1 MSNEYLLEEETY
13 QILGAC
19 FEVYNEK
26 GCGFTEPIYQE
37 CLEIELG
44 LKSIPFAAK
53 EPIGLEYKGHRLT
66 KTFEPDFVCFGT
78 VIVEIKAVSK
88 LCDNHRSQVLNY
100 LNATGIQVALLVNF
114 GHHPKLEYERMVN
127 QKKEARR

>member
-1 MSNEYLLEEETY
+1 MNT
-13 QILGAC
+13 
-19 FEVYNEK
+19 
-26 GCGFTEPIYQE
+26 
-37 CLEIELG
+37 
-44 LKSIPFAAK
+44 
-53 EPIGLEYKGHRLT
+53 
-66 KTFEPDFVCFGT
+66 
-78 VIVEIKAVSK
+78 VEIKAVSK

>member
-1 MSNEYLLEEETY
+1 MSNEYPLQEETY

-26 GCGFTEPIYQE
+26 GCGFTEPVYQE

-44 LKSIPFAAK
+44 LKSIRFAAK

-66 KTFEPDFVCFGT
+66 KTFEPDFVCFET
-78 VIVEIKAVSK
+78 VIVGIIAVAK
-88 LCDNHRSQVLNY
+88 LGDNHRSQVLNY

>member
-19 FEVYNEK
+19 FEVYN
-26 GCGFTEPIYQE
+26 
-37 CLEIELG
+37 
-44 LKSIPFAAK
+44 
-53 EPIGLEYKGHRLT
+53 
-66 KTFEPDFVCFGT
+66 D
-78 VIVEIKAVSK
+78 K

-100 LNATGIQVALLVNF
+100 LNATGIQVALLVYF

>member
-1 MSNEYLLEEETY
+1 MSKEYPLQEETY

-26 GCGFTEPIYQE
+26 GCGFTEPVYQQ

-53 EPIGLEYKGHRLT
+53 RA
-66 KTFEPDFVCFGT
+66 C
-78 VIVEIKAVSK
+78 
-88 LCDNHRSQVLNY
+88 R
-100 LNATGIQVALLVNF
+100 
-114 GHHPKLEYERMVN
+114 
-127 QKKEARR
+127 ARVQGPSANKDIRA